1 MAKCI
6 SLNLKQNALRGPD
19 ILSPSYSWQN
29 ESFDRPLLFVMA
41 YDLNTTYILPVV
53 RSKSYQQEAI
63 HCGYDSETL
72 TSPTEQQVLGVNL
85 VKTCTS

>member
-19 ILSPSYSWQN
+19 ILSPSFFWQTK
-29 ESFDRPLLFVMA
+29 SFDRPFLFVMA

-53 RSKSYQQEAI
+53 RFNSYQQEATN
-63 HCGYDSETL
+63 CGDNSETL
-72 TSPTEQQVLGVNL
+72 SSSIEQQVLVMNL